1 MRCARITQLL
11 TVCTA
16 GLFGCK
22 ESAPVTAPSDVPKP
36 AFEGATIDRTLQLI
50 AVWASGPPN
59 NLALAVGFEDTES
72 LCTGQGF
79 IGSPERGQAVLA
91 PSGTLQLHTFTKEAF
106 VQVFDFGGTGGI
118 GATDFCDVFGAPIL
132 ASGTVTYTQVV
143 HDPGSTPGAVAVHL
157 TVTGI
162 VDLSTGGQARLHG
175 TALFVVRPNG
185 SVLDK
190 TQIRLTPI

>member
-1 MRCARITQLL
+1 MVCA
-11 TVCTA
+11 A
-16 GLFGCK
+16 GLYGCR
-22 ESAPVTAPSDVPKP
+22 ESASVTAPSDGDPP
-36 AFEGATIDRTLQLI
+36 SFDGATIDRTLQLI

-59 NLALAVGFEDTES
+59 NLALAVGYEDTES

-79 IGSPERGQAVLA
+79 IGSPERGQAVLTPA
-91 PSGTLQLHTFTKEAF
+91 TTLQLHTFTKQAF
-106 VQVFDFGGTGGI
+106 AEVFDFAGTGGI
-118 GATDFCDVFGAPIL
+118 GGTDFCDVFGAPVL

-162 VDLSTGGQARLHG
+162 VDLSAGGQARLHA

-190 TQIRLTPI
+190 TEISLRPLS